1 MGAVKLWIVVGG
13 GGKPM
18 LSGGWSC
25 VVVGGGNKIMAGRG
39 WLHDL
44 VRPIKTHL
52 L

>member
-1 MGAVKLWIVVGG
+1 MGG
-13 GGKPM
+13 GGKLM
-18 LSGGWSC
+18 LGRGWSC

-44 VRPIKTHL
+44 VMPIKTHL

>member
-1 MGAVKLWIVVGG
+1 MGG

-18 LSGGWSC
+18 LGGGWSC

-44 VRPIKTHL
+44 VMPIKTHL